1 MLLKISLIIFFLF
14 YHLKLIGLEDADAI
28 FNLLDSKSSN
38 ISFIDNGILP
48 KDFISNEN
56 NDSYFYNSKRFGIK
70 EILYLD
76 NSNITY
82 KRLFNNLYYVEIIIE
97 NKSKYIPLIF
107 SESYNRNWEILEIEE
122 NLFNDSYFYNLF
134 INFLELTKLKIS
146 FLNSEYSLV
155 DNKKYLANNYS
166 NFFLI
171 NKNENDLN
179 KKYIIYYEKTY
190 VYQLILLIFILC
202 FPLLIF
208 ISIFIKKYE

>member
-107 SESYNRNWEILEIEE
+107 SESYNRNWEILEIEQ

-208 ISIFIKKYE
+208 TSIFIKKYE

>member
-56 NDSYFYNSKRFGIK
+56 DDSYFYNSKRFDIK

-107 SESYNRNWEILEIEE
+107 SESYNRNWEILEIEQ

-208 ISIFIKKYE
+208 TSIFIKKYE